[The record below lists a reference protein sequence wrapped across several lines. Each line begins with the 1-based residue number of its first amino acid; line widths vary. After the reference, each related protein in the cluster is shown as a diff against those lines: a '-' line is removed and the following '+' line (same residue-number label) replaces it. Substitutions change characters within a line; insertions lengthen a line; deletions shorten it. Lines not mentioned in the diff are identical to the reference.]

1 MIHVRDGLSFSNENS
16 TLGDALFRF
25 LAERRRGKRDA
36 DPAIRIKGIDHVNIS
51 VSDLERAMAFYESV
65 FGFRLVED
73 GRSRAEAPFVIMSAG
88 GRAFLAL
95 HESNRVAAP
104 SRPFI
109 NHWGFVVGD
118 IDLVRRKLADHQVHV
133 QDKDSESGGVR
144 NWPRSRSIY
153 VNDPD
158 GHEIELAEVFGGG
171 LAGVD

>member
-1 MIHVRDGLSFSNENS
+1 MIGTAQRTGIWRSKEL
-16 TLGDALFRF
+16 
-25 LAERRRGKRDA
+25 
-36 DPAIRIKGIDHVNIS
+36 DPAVRVSGIDHVNIS
-51 VSDLERAMAFYESV
+51 VSDLERAMTFYESV

-73 GRSRAEAPFVIMSAG
+73 GRSRTEAPFVIMAAG

-95 HESNRVAAP
+95 HESTRVAAP

-118 IDLVRRKLADHQVHV
+118 IDLVRQKLADHRVKI
-133 QDKDSESGGVR
+133 QDGDSESGGVR
-144 NWPRSRSIY
+144 HWPRSRSVY
-153 VNDPD
+153 VYDPD